1 MKKNK
6 FEGKLSREIKEIIK
20 KYEDIANEQHQCFTN
35 FISENNILYVLVWVD
50 IDDKYS
56 PLFMPVYDIEEN
68 REVIIEDINRSP
80 RLEVTDRVA
89 FMQKL
94 FIKFTKE
101 NSKNK

>member
-1 MKKNK
+1 MN
-6 FEGKLSREIKEIIK
+6 KLSIEIKEIIK
-20 KYEDIANEQHQCFTN
+20 KYEDIAKEQHQRFIN
-35 FISENNILYVLVWVD
+35 FISENNILYVLVWED
-50 IDDKYS
+50 IEDKYS

-68 REVIIEDINRSP
+68 REVTSEDLLKSP

-101 NSKNK
+101 K

>member
-35 FISENNILYVLVWVD
+35 FISENNILYVLVWED

-80 RLEVTDRVA
+80 RLEVTDRVE

>member
-6 FEGKLSREIKEIIK
+6 F
-20 KYEDIANEQHQCFTN
+20 EDIANEQHQCFTN
-35 FISENNILYVLVWVD
+35 FISENNILYVLVWED